1 MLLFEEFEAHAVSP
15 QDIFARIGT
24 DPHNGLSPEIA
35 RSQLEKFG
43 PNQINPEKPEP
54 WWKNLLKQFLT
65 PMIYLLGGASVI
77 SLVMGETL
85 DAAAILVVII
95 LNALIGFFTEFR
107 AEKALMALR
116 AMISLSAVVLR
127 DGKVQ
132 TVNAIS
138 IVPGDIIL
146 LEAGDVVPADSRIF
160 EQFNLAVDESALTGE
175 SLPVNKFD
183 SLLPVKTELAD
194 RKNCLFSGTAVVRGS
209 GRAVVFGTG
218 IHTEI
223 GRISTLLSTISKT
236 ATPLEERLGRLSSF
250 LIKMVIGIAVLVTG
264 LGVFQ
269 GRGIVRM
276 IETGIAL
283 AVAAVPEG
291 LPFVATMTLALGV
304 HRMARRNALVRNL
317 ASVETL
323 GSTTVICTDKTGT
336 LTMND
341 MAVKSIEVMDPGDKD
356 LLLRVAVLCNKAH
369 LDGET
374 TLGDPMEVALLKYA
388 TSLGMDIEDIRRERP
403 IIREEP
409 FDSQT
414 MIMLTWHRDG
424 VAVKGAPE
432 KLVRITSGFLVE
444 GKVVPFTEEDR
455 SQWIDR
461 VENMAGH
468 GMRTLAFAW
477 GENERDLV
485 FLGVAGIFDPPR
497 PDVRESVRSCINA
510 GIHVIMVTGDH
521 LVTARSIAGD
531 VGILDQTGTSSLLG
545 AEIEDIP
552 ESALSERARDIVV
565 IARVAPEHKL
575 KIVRS
580 LQASGEVVAMT
591 GDGVNDAVALKQ
603 ADVGIAMGIQGTEVS
618 KEASDIILQDD
629 RFSTIVTAIAEG
641 RKIFENIRKSVLFL
655 LCCNL
660 SEVLVVLG
668 GIILGLPSIL
678 LPLQILWINLVTD
691 VAPALALA
699 LDPAEPGLMGHPP
712 KRRQEDIL
720 TRRHRLNIVFY
731 GFVMS
736 LGVFSSYWVSLALNP
751 GDSVRATEICFH
763 TLVFAQLLFV
773 FNVRSKSIFADPR
786 QIFSNIWLIAGVAF
800 SAFLQV
806 VITYIPI
813 MQTVLDIVPLSP
825 FEWGVVAIGALI
837 PTFIAQARKVF
848 RIGMVEN

>member
-1 MLLFEEFEAHAVSP
+1 MLFEEFEAHAVSF
-15 QDIFARIGT
+15 QDIFARLGV
-24 DPHNGLSPEIA
+24 DPQNGLDPEGVES
-35 RSQLEKFG
+35 RLEKFG
-43 PNQINPEKPEP
+43 PNQIDAEEPEP

-65 PMIYLLGGASVI
+65 PMIYLLGGASII
-77 SLVMGETL
+77 SLVMGENL
-85 DAAAILVVII
+85 DAAAILVVIM
-95 LNALIGFFTEFR
+95 LNAFIGFFTEFR

-116 AMISLSAVVLR
+116 AMISLNAVTLR
-127 DGKVQ
+127 QGKVG
-132 TVNAIS
+132 TVSANT

-146 LEAGDVVPADSRIF
+146 LEAGDVVPADARVF
-160 EQFNLAVDESALTGE
+160 EQFNLAVDEAALTGE
-175 SLPVNKFD
+175 SLPVNKFA
-183 SLLPVKTELAD
+183 SLLPQKTELAD
-194 RKNCLFSGTAVVRGS
+194 RKNCLFSGTAIVRGS
-209 GRAVVFGTG
+209 GRAVVFATG
-218 IHTEI
+218 MRTEI
-223 GRISTLLSTISKT
+223 GRISSLLSTINKT

-264 LGVFQ
+264 LGVLQ

-341 MAVKSIEVMDPGDKD
+341 MAVRSIEVMDPGDED
-356 LLLRVAVLCNKAH
+356 LLLRIAVLCNKAY
-369 LDGET
+369 LDGDVFR
-374 TLGDPMEVALLKYA
+374 GDPMEAALLKYA
-388 TSLGMDIEDIRRERP
+388 VSRGVDVADMRRERP
-403 IIREEP
+403 IVKEEP

-424 VAVKGAPE
+424 VAIKGAPE
-432 KLVRITSGFLVE
+432 KIVAQASGFLLE
-444 GKVVPFTEEDR
+444 GKVVPFTGEYR
-455 SQWIDR
+455 QQWMGR
-461 VENMAGH
+461 VDKMAGQ

-477 GENERDLV
+477 GDNEKNLV

-497 PDVRESVRSCINA
+497 PDVRESVRSCLDA

-521 LVTARSIAGD
+521 LVTARSIAED
-531 VGILDQTGTSSLLG
+531 VGILDQSGTASLSG
-545 AEIEDIP
+545 SEIADIP
-552 ESALSERARDIVV
+552 ERALSEMARDIAVM
-565 IARVAPEHKL
+565 ARVAPEHKL
-575 KIVRS
+575 RIVRA

-629 RFSTIVTAIAEG
+629 RFSTIVSAIGEG
-641 RKIFENIRKSVLFL
+641 RKIFDNIRKSVLFL

-660 SEVLVVLG
+660 SEVLTVLG
-668 GIILGLPSIL
+668 GIILGLPSLL

-699 LDPAEPGLMGHPP
+699 LDPAEPGVMRRPP
-712 KRRQEDIL
+712 KKRHEDIL
-720 TRRHRLNIVFY
+720 TGRHRWNVVFY

-736 LGVFSSYWVSLALNP
+736 LGVFSAYWVSLALNP
-751 GDSVRATEICFH
+751 GDTTRATEICFH

-773 FNVRSKSIFADPR
+773 FNVRSRSIFSNPE
-786 QIFSNIWLIAGVAF
+786 QIFSNTWLLAGVAF
-800 SAFLQV
+800 SAILQIA
-806 VITYIPI
+806 ITYIPI
-813 MQTVLDIVPLSP
+813 MQVILDIVPLSP
-825 FEWGVVAIGALI
+825 LEWGVVILGALI
-837 PTFIAQARKVF
+837 PTLIAQTRKVF
-848 RIGMVEN
+848 RLGMVES